1 MVDGDR
7 ETDVAENR
15 TANNETGLSRLYR
28 DDVAL
33 LNALAAIAG
42 TTVAEAFGQ
51 HVRNSVRKQ
60 LERLAKP
67 RRGSK

>member
-1 MVDGDR
+1 M
-7 ETDVAENR
+7 AENR

-51 HVRNSVRKQ
+51 HVRDFARKR
-60 LERLAKP
+60 LEKLAKP
-67 RRGSK
+67 RRGTKR